1 MDSFSLF
8 TFSPEGDVYS
18 SRKVTLFPVSCT
30 PKGEKITFCSFA
42 LDCSCQTG
50 VSAAKHIDLVIN
62 PLRLSPE
69 DTSGLHTAETSEVT
83 VAQLEVK
90 LLFQV
95 LYFAHTS
102 YSGWRSWKLPGGKVL
117 YILLFLIMTCFCC
130 VWVRGGTTVAA
141 AASITGYFLHL
152 HTITSKT
159 YKSLWC
165 ILHI

>member
-95 LYFAHTS
+95 FT
-102 YSGWRSWKLPGGKVL
+102 LPTLPAPADVAENCPVAKCCI
-117 YILLFLIMTCFCC
+117 YCCF
-130 VWVRGGTTVAA
+130 
-141 AASITGYFLHL
+141 S
-152 HTITSKT
+152 
-159 YKSLWC
+159 
-165 ILHI
+165 